1 MFVDASTNTMLTPD
15 GPMEGV
21 TILSLQTFHQLYIQ
35 GESKKIFHE
44 ILIHGII
51 AIFWNI
57 VLKFLIL
64 TFILLKI
71 KSEEKKKC
79 VNV

>member
-1 MFVDASTNTMLTPD
+1 MISVVF
-15 GPMEGV
+15 
-21 TILSLQTFHQLYIQ
+21 I
-35 GESKKIFHE
+35 KKIFHE